1 MENVGE
7 LVRRGLREVLGSLA
21 EIGYNAEWQDIRASD
36 MGAPHRRERI
46 WIVAYAE
53 QQTESPEINGRTIDR
68 CKRQEMGIKHRAGG
82 QDVADTRCKSE
93 RREEEF
99 KPAYDQFNRCCP
111 MQHGKENK
119 RITPKNV
126 PDNYGERCKEQYNGI
141 TEGARDFD
149 GRDDR
154 RKAEHS
160 GWSTEPDVGMLVNGI
175 SVKLVG
181 GLNYAGMESQK
192 SGTESAPEN
201 GEMRVVRSNGEIT
214 ETPSGHKKGN
224 RNNNTVPDMS
234 CKSGQIARDEKIK
247 TDAEMCGVR
256 KDIQSSRQPHSQN
269 LQLRLSENPRERKRI
284 EAVAW
289 ECEPAEIGRLATGVK
304 NRVDR
309 LKGLGNAIVPQIAEL
324 LFNQI
329 KVMVTNEPRKAS

>member
-1 MENVGE
+1 
-7 LVRRGLREVLGSLA
+7 
-21 EIGYNAEWQDIRASD
+21 
-36 MGAPHRRERI
+36 
-46 WIVAYAE
+46 
-53 QQTESPEINGRTIDR
+53 
-68 CKRQEMGIKHRAGG
+68 
-82 QDVADTRCKSE
+82 
-93 RREEEF
+93 
-99 KPAYDQFNRCCP
+99 
-111 MQHGKENK
+111 
-119 RITPKNV
+119 
-126 PDNYGERCKEQYNGI
+126 
-141 TEGARDFD
+141 
-149 GRDDR
+149 
-154 RKAEHS
+154 
-160 GWSTEPDVGMLVNGI
+160 MLVNGI

-224 RNNNTVPDMS
+224 RNNNPMSDVPRE
-234 CKSGQIARDEKIK
+234 SGQITRDEKIK

-256 KDIQSSRQPHSQN
+256 ENIQPAGQSYSQN

-309 LKGLGNAIVPQIAEL
+309 LRGLGNAIVPQIAEI
-324 LFNQI
+324 LFRRI
-329 KVMVTNEPRKAS
+329 FAKTS